1 VREVVAEAGMEGFN
15 RVWQDEANLPTPE
28 EIADP
33 GRWVGRVVNG

>member
-1 VREVVAEAGMEGFN
+1 MEGFN

-33 GRWVGRVVNG
+33 ARWVRRVAKG